1 MATNDRIY
9 SLTRKKKRIKDK
21 QISFLKQVNYEDN
34 GTVKQTWIFIPEMR
48 NLRAYARQISGQ
60 DVYGDIVLTE
70 PMHESGYLFMINYRE
85 DLDEKQ
91 RIFYNGTMYE
101 IKQFDYFEGYKKDI
115 VITATALA

>member
-1 MATNDRIY
+1 M
-9 SLTRKKKRIKDK
+9 
-21 QISFLKQVNYEDN
+21 KQVNYVDG

-48 NLRAYARQISGQ
+48 NVRAYARQISGQ
-60 DVYGDIVLTE
+60 DVYGDVVLTE

-101 IKQFDYFEGYKKDI
+101 IRQIDNFEGYKKDI
-115 VITATALA
+115 AITATILL